1 MPTGIKL
8 LNPPYR
14 VSLLQSHYTYL
25 ILNLF
30 TISGPLFLSFD
41 KKVAFYK
48 EWKYFLLAML
58 PTSIAYIIWD
68 IIATHTGVWKFNNVF
83 LLGNYI
89 GNLPVEEY
97 IFFIVVP
104 YACLFI
110 YACLKAYFP
119 NLTHK
124 PAHNAIT
131 ATVIVL
137 CVVAQLSAMGHAY
150 TWSTFGLLG
159 ITFITLQAF
168 RFTGHFTYLIAA
180 WAIALIPM
188 AFVNGILTGNPVLIY
203 DDTENL
209 GIRIG
214 TIPFED
220 FFYNLLYMTWMIS
233 LYEWLKLKGSKPSKK
248 TS

>member
-1 MPTGIKL
+1 M
-8 LNPPYR
+8 
-14 VSLLQSHYTYL
+14 SLLQSHYTYL

-30 TISGPLFLSFD
+30 TISGPLLLSFD

-48 EWKYFLLAML
+48 EWRFFILAML
-58 PTSIAYIIWD
+58 PTSAAYILWD
-68 IIATHTGVWKFNNVF
+68 IIATHTGVWKFNEQY
-83 LLGNYI
+83 LLGSFI
-89 GNLPVEEY
+89 GNLPLEEY
-97 IFFIVVP
+97 MFFLVVP

-110 YACLKAYFP
+110 YACIKAYFP

-124 PAHNAIT
+124 PAHNVIT
-131 ATVIVL
+131 AIVIVL
-137 CVVAQLSAMGHAY
+137 SALAQIKAPGHAY

-159 ITFITLQAF
+159 ITFITLQALK
-168 RFTGHFTYLIAA
+168 FTQHLTYLITA

-203 DDTENL
+203 DDSENL
-209 GIRIG
+209 AIRIG

-233 LYEWLKLKGSKPSKK
+233 LYEWLKQHQKKK
-248 TS
+248 TLA